1 MTAGGEDKVV
11 RVFDVRT
18 GKVAMQLP
26 EFSSRI
32 RTLVHEPL
40 SKSLSVLGS
49 SSSSFSSPP
58 PPHPSPPPRERK
70 REREKRERE
79 KGERERERGEK
90 EGGREGG
97 RERERLGGVEVT
109 ISNAKGGMWCRS
121 NGDVAMYKT
130 AQLQEAF
137 WQEKTNMRIT

>member
-18 GKVAMQLP
+18 GKLAMQLP

-49 SSSSFSSPP
+49 SSFYSCSCFCSCSCSYSSSSSSPP
-58 PPHPSPPPRERK
+58 LLLLLLGLSEGAAPLLSIRLDGADVPKRAPS
-70 REREKRERE
+70 
-79 KGERERERGEK
+79 
-90 EGGREGG
+90 
-97 RERERLGGVEVT
+97 
-109 ISNAKGGMWCRS
+109 
-121 NGDVAMYKT
+121 
-130 AQLQEAF
+130 
-137 WQEKTNMRIT
+137 MR